1 MAIFSG
7 ELTRKYLIDRLEK
20 YMLSDFRRS
29 SKDVVRNNGFMVNK
43 TKVSII

>member
-20 YMLSDFRRS
+20 YILSDFRS